1 MLGGVVCLSELVQ
14 TLWFEDVG
22 FLHEQM
28 LDTPLG
34 RFSIRQ
40 MCLFLVFGLLAWVAS
55 LVFVDL
61 VLKIVVAGAV
71 FFTGAVLF
79 TRKIKTVSPET
90 HLLYLIRR
98 FLPIKQNP
106 STQTKNTLP
115 VEQVSKST
123 LLLSA
128 TLGVPVKVVGV
139 LKDFSGKIL
148 AGKPFKVHINN
159 TAHSKGSTDAEG
171 YFCTYFIPE
180 RSGCFEVAVQ
190 SEDTPEA
197 IQQITIQVNPK
208 TETEQEEEEK
218 QNAETIKPKTQ
229 T

>member
-1 MLGGVVCLSELVQ
+1 MSGGVGWLSELVQ

-40 MCLFLVFGLLAWVAS
+40 MGIFLIFGLLSWVSS

-61 VLKIVVAGAV
+61 VLKIAVAGAV
-71 FFTGAVLF
+71 FFTGAALF

-98 FLPIKQNP
+98 VLPTSQNHAP
-106 STQTKNTLP
+106 STKSKPQ

-128 TLGVPVKVVGV
+128 TLGVPIKVVGV

-148 AGKPFKVHINN
+148 AGKPFSVHINN
-159 TAHSKGSTDAEG
+159 AVHSSGSTDAEG
-171 YFCTYFIPE
+171 CFCTYFVPE
-180 RSGCFEVAVQ
+180 RSGRFEVVIQ
-190 SEDTPEA
+190 PEENPETS
-197 IQQITIQVNPK
+197 QQIIIQVNPK
-208 TETEQEEEEK
+208 TKTEQEEEKE
-218 QNAETIKPKTQ
+218 NAKPTKPSQ